1 MTKRPT
7 FKESWLTGEV
17 PLHPT
22 LQMALHNAVLRAREV
37 LAGQQE
43 KTVREL
49 WDTLDTVLEKVG
61 KRAFSLTEIGAL
73 LVAPWA
79 GREDSRQDS
88 YRVFV
93 IHKSDPDIQRI
104 LDKVPKEEVVAT
116 LILGEVDR
124 GNIHTAVEWA
134 AAELDPIREKE
145 NLLPDKDPYLAAT
158 RLLPKA
164 IRETWELKEQAKNK
178 AAAEMGSKGGS
189 RGKKRREDVVKH
201 AIRRVSE
208 KIGSTKSNKVINA
221 FDNADLMADLKDALS
236 DPIRL
241 EVLGVD
247 YEKKEI
253 RYRRLSDGRDDKFT
267 FKTLQNHLSKIN
279 KTR

>member
-43 KTVREL
+43 KKVREL

-61 KRAFSLTEIGAL
+61 KRAGSLTEIGAL

-79 GREDSRQDS
+79 GREDSRPDS

-134 AAELDPIREKE
+134 AAELDPIREKD
-145 NLLPDKDPYLAAT
+145 NLLPDKDPFLAAT
-158 RLLPKA
+158 QLLPKA
-164 IRETWELKEQAKNK
+164 IRETWELKEQAKK
-178 AAAEMGSKGGS
+178 KTAKEMGRKGGS
-189 RGKKRREDVVKH
+189 SGKREEGPVKH
-201 AIRRVSE
+201 AIRRVSRE
-208 KIGSTKSNKVINA
+208 IGSRKPSEVFKA
-221 FDNADLMADLKDALS
+221 FADAELMKDLEESRS
-236 DPIRL
+236 DPIL
-241 EVLGVD
+241 LDVQGVD
-247 YEKKEI
+247 DETKEI
-253 RYRRLSDGRDDKFT
+253 YYRLPDGKEGKITYHNLQNRLSEIKPR
-267 FKTLQNHLSKIN
+267 
-279 KTR
+279 